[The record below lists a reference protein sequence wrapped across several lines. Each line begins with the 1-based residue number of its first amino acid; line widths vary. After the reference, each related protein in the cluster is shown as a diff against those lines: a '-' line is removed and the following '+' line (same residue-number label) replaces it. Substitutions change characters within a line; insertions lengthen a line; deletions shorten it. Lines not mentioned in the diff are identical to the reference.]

1 MLKWSK
7 FVNKT
12 QPEVKLMLMIHSFGV
27 RDLKKC
33 CFSFQNT
40 LCKVNRRLIIMILI
54 IIITWYIYMSN
65 EANLFLFSDE
75 ICQYFGVKIAMYFAW
90 LGMYTKWLVAPA
102 ILGIITFFLSNRG
115 EATRDW
121 CIFFFNIFNIVWAT
135 LFLEAWKRKSAELA
149 YKWGTM
155 DMPSDALKEP
165 RPLFRVSS
173 LTF

>member
-1 MLKWSK
+1 MWITRQRTLLAP
-7 FVNKT
+7 VNASYHPKEILQT
-12 QPEVKLMLMIHSFGV
+12 
-27 RDLKKC
+27 LKK
-33 CFSFQNT
+33 
-40 LCKVNRRLIIMILI
+40 LI
-54 IIITWYIYMSN
+54 
-65 EANLFLFSDE
+65 LFSSTDD

-102 ILGIITFFLSNRG
+102 VLGIITFVLSNRS
-115 EATRDW
+115 EVTRDW

-165 RPLFRVSS
+165 RPLFRVGYR
-173 LTF
+173 

>member
-1 MLKWSK
+1 
-7 FVNKT
+7 
-12 QPEVKLMLMIHSFGV
+12 MIS
-27 RDLKKC
+27 
-33 CFSFQNT
+33 FSFT
-40 LCKVNRRLIIMILI
+40 
-54 IIITWYIYMSN
+54 
-65 EANLFLFSDE
+65 DE

-102 ILGIITFFLSNRG
+102 VLGIITFFLSNRG
-115 EATRDW
+115 EVTRDW

-165 RPLFRVSS
+165 RPLFRVRYRYCTLSHNCVSRYCRS
-173 LTF
+173 LYHSNKPKNIFPIQGCHYLAKKKK